1 MVKLKR
7 IDEGQ
12 MDLFSWKPKEIYS
25 QKPTENK
32 EPEQYDG
39 LIDTNQ
45 EKWFT
50 PSFFKKKYDE
60 YNRRFFNN
68 QLPANLPIL
77 KGRKASRTIGQCKF
91 EGNLKTDY
99 VKVIQLEIMDYKYE
113 SRFYL
118 ENVLLHEMCHV
129 YQIELLCKNKLS
141 VYKKDSRQGSGSSGH
156 GPLFFEAANLVNNS
170 PNNTEGFK
178 ITQYEEGGHV
188 ESKRNVSMKLDGW
201 FVCDPML
208 YYVSLGC
215 IADTPKGRQTLLD
228 TNPLSIYFYKNVET
242 KKKLQDGFGRKINM
256 FGYDNKAVSD
266 VINMIQE
273 GNLIPVKETNRKVDL
288 FIGKNKDSWKYQF
301 VSTDNPDKK
310 SLYDEVDDV
319 EMNKPYSIIKNR
331 IRNEEMTL
339 FYGLA
344 YRFLESAVSKGVYD
358 MPEDL
363 GNFIKSENKQVENII
378 KESSSTVE
386 DIQKDINELEG
397 IKNVLNIDQYSDGTF
412 EITIC

>member
-7 IDEGQ
+7 INEGQ
-12 MDLFSWKPKEIYS
+12 LNLFDWKPKEIDPP
-25 QKPTENK
+25 KPTVSK
-32 EPEQYDG
+32 EPDPYGG
-39 LIDTNQ
+39 LTDTDQ
-45 EKWFT
+45 SKWFT
-50 PSFFKKKYDE
+50 QSFLNKKYDE
-60 YNRRFFNN
+60 YNRKFFNGRLSN
-68 QLPANLPIL
+68 IPV
-77 KGRKASRTIGQCKF
+77 KTGRKASNTIGSCKF
-91 EGNLKTDY
+91 VGNLKSDSIE
-99 VKVIQLEIMDYKYE
+99 VLEISIMDYAYE

-129 YQIELLCKNKLS
+129 YQIEQLCKKKLS

-170 PNNTEGFK
+170 ANNTEGFK

-188 ESKRNVSMKLDGW
+188 VSKRDTSIKLDGW
-201 FVCDPML
+201 FFCDPSL

-215 IADTPKGRQTLLD
+215 ISNTTKGKQIMLD
-228 TNPLSIYFYKNVET
+228 SSPLALYTYKDVEI
-242 KKKLQDGFGRKINM
+242 KKKLQEGFGRKINM

-386 DIQKDINELEG
+386 DIQKDINELED